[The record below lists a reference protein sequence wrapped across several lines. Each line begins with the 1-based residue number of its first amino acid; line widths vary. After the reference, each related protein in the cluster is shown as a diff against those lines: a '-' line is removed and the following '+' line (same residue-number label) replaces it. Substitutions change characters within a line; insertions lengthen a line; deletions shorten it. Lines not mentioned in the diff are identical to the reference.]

1 MAFRALRHVLLVHRM
16 TIIYF
21 WTLGYLLR
29 KPTMENM
36 DLQNQLN
43 LKQTELNY
51 SKDADTRK
59 KIENEISILRL
70 KLEIVKIRDRIEYL
84 KQR

>member
-1 MAFRALRHVLLVHRM
+1 
-16 TIIYF
+16 
-21 WTLGYLLR
+21 
-29 KPTMENM
+29 MENM

-59 KIENEISILRL
+59 QIEKEISILRL
-70 KLEIVKIRDRIEYL
+70 KLEIEKIRDRIKFL
-84 KQR
+84 NQR

>member
-1 MAFRALRHVLLVHRM
+1 
-16 TIIYF
+16 
-21 WTLGYLLR
+21 
-29 KPTMENM
+29 MENM

>member
-1 MAFRALRHVLLVHRM
+1 
-16 TIIYF
+16 
-21 WTLGYLLR
+21 
-29 KPTMENM
+29 MENM

-59 KIENEISILRL
+59 KIQKEISILQL
-70 KLEIVKIRDRIEYL
+70 KLQIEKIRERIKFL
-84 KQR
+84 NQR